1 LIEGDEET
9 SSGDVEKHVENLKD
23 RIGHPKLIFCLDSGA
38 LDYERMWVTSSLRGM
53 TRVTVRVDTI
63 PEGVH
68 SGTFSG
74 LIPSSFRILRS
85 LIERL
90 EDQ

>member
-1 LIEGDEET
+1 M
-9 SSGDVEKHVENLKD
+9 
-23 RIGHPKLIFCLDSGA
+23 A
-38 LDYERMWVTSSLRGM
+38 
-53 TRVTVRVDTI
+53 RVTVRVDTI

-90 EDQ
+90 EDQETGYVDKALEVDVPPNRYKELYDLAAAKGVEAIRPF